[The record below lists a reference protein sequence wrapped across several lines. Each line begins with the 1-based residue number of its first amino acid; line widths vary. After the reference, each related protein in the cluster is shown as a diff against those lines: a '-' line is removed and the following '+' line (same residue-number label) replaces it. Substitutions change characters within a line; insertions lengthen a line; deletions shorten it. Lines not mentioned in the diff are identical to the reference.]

1 MGKTIT
7 PQNTKIVAH
16 CPYKDTPAFRTCP
29 KPADIIIAVDGKST
43 DNMDSTEVANM
54 LKGPKG
60 THVQV
65 TVNRYG
71 QSKPLNF
78 DLVRDEIPHGSID
91 LAFMIKPNVGY
102 IHITQF
108 QETTGREVGEALD
121 NFGPGLKR

>member
-1 MGKTIT
+1 
-7 PQNTKIVAH
+7 
-16 CPYKDTPAFRTCP
+16 
-29 KPADIIIAVDGKST
+29 
-43 DNMDSTEVANM
+43 M

-91 LAFMIKPNVGY
+91 LAFMIRPGVGY

-108 QETTGREVGEALD
+108 QETTGHEVGEALE
-121 NFGPGLKR
+121 NFGPASRAWCSICAATRVDC